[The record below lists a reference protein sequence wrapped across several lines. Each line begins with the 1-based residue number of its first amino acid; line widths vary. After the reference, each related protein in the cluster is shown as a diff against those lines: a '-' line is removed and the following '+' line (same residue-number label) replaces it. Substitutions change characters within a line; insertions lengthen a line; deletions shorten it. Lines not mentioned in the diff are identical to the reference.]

1 MYKVDKFGATTIV
14 AGTYQK
20 AGYGGDGALATSAL
34 LSAPEGTAIGPDGT
48 LYIGDLNN
56 QRIRSVGANGI
67 ITTFAGTGA
76 VGFAGDNGPASA
88 AKLYGPFTMAFD
100 KSGNLFFV
108 DFYNHRI
115 RKISAG
121 GVITTVAGGG
131 SGGDG
136 GPATSA
142 SLGPGYFALVGDGT
156 IYFTDDYA
164 TGYENKPLVRKISPT
179 GTLSTIAGT
188 TARTSTGDGGQ
199 AIAASF
205 TRVNGIALDS
215 NGSIYVT
222 DSDKIRVIAL
232 NGIITTYAGTG
243 SGGATGDGG
252 PAIRA
257 TFSNPAGMTVDAN
270 NNIYIADSSNR
281 EIRKIAPPSPPTI
294 SFTNAVVPVW
304 RGSAAFGSNMYVTI
318 YGSNLAT
325 VSQAWDNSFTGSQAP
340 TSLGGVSVTVNN
352 LPAFF
357 QYVGPGQINIDT
369 PDDPTTGPVNIV
381 VKNSIGFSNTGTAT
395 RVALSPTLLSVP
407 NFTAGTSFYV
417 VAQTPDFSSYIGPP
431 NLVKGASF
439 VAAKPG
445 NTVIIF
451 ATGCGPTNPATQAGV
466 LAAQN
471 SPLAN
476 AFQIKIGGVPAV
488 VPFGGMLAGT
498 VGLYQFNVVIPA
510 VPAGDQSVE
519 LIVNG
524 VPNAQSLVITVGQ

>member
-1 MYKVDKFGATTIV
+1 
-14 AGTYQK
+14 
-20 AGYGGDGALATSAL
+20 
-34 LSAPEGTAIGPDGT
+34 
-48 LYIGDLNN
+48 
-56 QRIRSVGANGI
+56 
-67 ITTFAGTGA
+67 
-76 VGFAGDNGPASA
+76 
-88 AKLYGPFTMAFD
+88 
-100 KSGNLFFV
+100 
-108 DFYNHRI
+108 
-115 RKISAG
+115 
-121 GVITTVAGGG
+121 
-131 SGGDG
+131 
-136 GPATSA
+136 
-142 SLGPGYFALVGDGT
+142 
-156 IYFTDDYA
+156 
-164 TGYENKPLVRKISPT
+164 
-179 GTLSTIAGT
+179 
-188 TARTSTGDGGQ
+188 
-199 AIAASF
+199 
-205 TRVNGIALDS
+205 
-215 NGSIYVT
+215 
-222 DSDKIRVIAL
+222 
-232 NGIITTYAGTG
+232 
-243 SGGATGDGG
+243 
-252 PAIRA
+252 
-257 TFSNPAGMTVDAN
+257 GMTVDAN
-270 NNIYIADSSNR
+270 NNIYIADTSNR

-352 LPAFF
+352 LPAFI
-357 QYVGPGQINIDT
+357 QYVSPGQINIDT

-381 VKNSIGFSNTGTAT
+381 VKNSIGFSNTGKAT

-445 NTVIIF
+445 DTVIIF

-524 VPNAQSLVITVGQ
+524 VPNAQNLVITVGQ